1 VFEDQEPAAVVADD
15 TPHYKP
21 LFVQPNITDI
31 IMLHQLFAPS
41 FALGGAAAF

>member
-31 IMLHQLFAPS
+31 NNDYLSACN
-41 FALGGAAAF
+41 